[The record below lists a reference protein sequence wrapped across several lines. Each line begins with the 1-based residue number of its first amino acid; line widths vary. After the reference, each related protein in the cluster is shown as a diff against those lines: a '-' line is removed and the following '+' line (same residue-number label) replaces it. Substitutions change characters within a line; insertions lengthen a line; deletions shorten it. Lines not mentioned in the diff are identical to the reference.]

1 MQPMVPYRFIFIN
14 HICCYIAIN
23 CIINVNMTGIKV
35 MNLYIKTIILF
46 TVAAVINGCSAESK
60 QPLTP
65 SIRPVK
71 LLTIADMQ
79 ADSIRRFPAKVTAT
93 EQANLAFRLSGQL
106 VEFSLIEGQHVNK
119 GAVLARLDDRDAR
132 NTLLHREAEHEL
144 AAADFKRK
152 GKLRDTQL
160 LSQAEYDLA
169 KAQLKSA
176 QAALFTARDQL
187 SYTVLNA
194 PYSGT
199 VAKISAD
206 NYQIVQANQTLLV
219 LQQDRNIDI
228 VIQVSETL
236 ATRVTQ
242 LTPGTENQAQ
252 VIFSAQ
258 PNKSYPVTLKE
269 YATQITPGTQ
279 SYEVVFTLPQPSN
292 SQILPGMS
300 AELTLDIA
308 TTKKT
313 VAILPTSAVMKR
325 DANGQNIIWLYNS
338 EMHTVTPQPVT
349 LGKVRSQGIEITSG
363 LKTGDQVVTAGIQQL
378 SAGLVVKPLH
388 WQRGV

>member
-1 MQPMVPYRFIFIN
+1 
-14 HICCYIAIN
+14 
-23 CIINVNMTGIKV
+23 MTGIKV
-35 MNLYIKTIILF
+35 MNHYIKTIILL
-46 TVAAVINGCSAESK
+46 TVTAFISGCSVESK
-60 QPLTP
+60 EPTAP

-71 LLTIADMQ
+71 LLQIADMQ
-79 ADSIRRFPAKVTAT
+79 NAAIRRFPAKVTAT
-93 EQANLAFRLSGQL
+93 EQAELAFRLPGQL
-106 VEFSLIEGQHVNK
+106 VEFSLVEGQHVKK

-144 AAADFKRK
+144 AAADFARK
-152 GKLRDTQL
+152 GKLLHTQL

-176 QAALFTARDQL
+176 QAALFSARDQL
-187 SYTVLNA
+187 SYTVLTA

-199 VAKISAD
+199 IAKITSD
-206 NYQIVQANQTLLV
+206 NYQMVQANQTLLV

-242 LTPGTENQAQ
+242 LTGDSSNQAQ

-258 PNKSYPVTLKE
+258 PYKSYPVRLKE
-269 YATQITPGTQ
+269 YATQVTPGTQ
-279 SYEVVFTLPQPSN
+279 SYEVVFTLPQPSDG
-292 SQILPGMS
+292 QILPGMS
-300 AELTLDIA
+300 AELTLKLA
-308 TTKKT
+308 TAEQT

-325 DANGQNIIWLYNS
+325 DANAQNIIWLYNS
-338 EMHTVTPQPVT
+338 ATHTVNPQTVT

-363 LKTGDQVVTAGIQQL
+363 IKAGDKVVIAGIQQL

>member
-1 MQPMVPYRFIFIN
+1 
-14 HICCYIAIN
+14 
-23 CIINVNMTGIKV
+23 
-35 MNLYIKTIILF
+35 MNLYIKTIVLF
-46 TVAAVINGCSAESK
+46 TFAAVISGCSAESK
-60 QPLTP
+60 EPLAP

-79 ADSIRRFPAKVTAT
+79 TGSIRRFPAKVTAT
-93 EQANLAFRLSGQL
+93 EQANLAFRLPGQL

-199 VAKISAD
+199 IAKISAD
-206 NYQIVQANQTLLV
+206 NYQMVQANQTLLV

-242 LTPGTENQAQ
+242 LTPGTTNQAQ

-258 PNKSYPVTLKE
+258 PHKSYPVTLKE

-292 SQILPGMS
+292 NQILPGMS
-300 AELTLDIA
+300 AELTLNMA
-308 TTKKT
+308 TTKQT

-325 DANGQNIIWLYNS
+325 DTNGQSIIWLYNS
-338 EMHTVTPQPVT
+338 GTHTVTPQTVT

-363 LKTGDQVVTAGIQQL
+363 IKTGDQVVTAGIQQL

>member
-1 MQPMVPYRFIFIN
+1 MN
-14 HICCYIAIN
+14 N
-23 CIINVNMTGIKV
+23 C
-35 MNLYIKTIILF
+35 IKTIILL
-46 TVAAVINGCSAESK
+46 TITALISGCSVESK
-60 QPLTP
+60 EPSAS

-71 LLTIADMQ
+71 LLQIANMQ
-79 ADSIRRFPAKVTAT
+79 TSSIHRFPAKVTAT
-93 EQANLAFRLSGQL
+93 EQVELAFRLPGQL
-106 VEFSLIEGQHVNK
+106 VELSLVEGQHVEK

-132 NTLLHREAEHEL
+132 NTLLHREADHEL

-152 GKLRDTQL
+152 GKLLQTKL

-176 QAALFTARDQL
+176 QAALFSAQDQL
-187 SYTVLNA
+187 SYTVLSA

-199 VAKISAD
+199 IAKITID
-206 NYQIVQANQTLLV
+206 NYQMVQANQPLLV
-219 LQQDRNIDI
+219 LQQNSHIDI

-242 LTPGTENQAQ
+242 LAQNSANQAQ

-258 PNKSYPVTLKE
+258 PHKSYPVTLKE
-269 YATQITPGTQ
+269 YATQVTPGTQ
-279 SYEVVFTLPQPSN
+279 SYEVVFTLPQPSD

-300 AELTLDIA
+300 AELSLNMA
-308 TTKKT
+308 TAEQT

-325 DANGQNIIWLYNS
+325 DTNGQSIIWLYNS
-338 EMHTVTPQPVT
+338 DTHTVNPQTVT
-349 LGKVRSQGIEITSG
+349 LGNVRSQGIEITSG
-363 LKTGDQVVTAGIQQL
+363 INTGDQVVIAGIQQL
-378 SAGLVVKPLH
+378 SAGQVVKPLH